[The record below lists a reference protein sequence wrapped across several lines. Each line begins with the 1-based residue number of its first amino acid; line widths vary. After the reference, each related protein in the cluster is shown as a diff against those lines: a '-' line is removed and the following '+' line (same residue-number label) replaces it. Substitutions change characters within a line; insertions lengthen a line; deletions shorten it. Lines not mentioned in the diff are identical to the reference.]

1 MKAVIFAGGLGTR
14 IMEESAR
21 IPKPM
26 VMVGGR
32 PILWH
37 IMKFYSAYGINDF
50 IICLG
55 YKGYVIKE
63 YFYHYFMHNSD
74 MSLDL
79 KNNKVKFFNNACEDW
94 NITLVETG
102 EHTMTGGRLKRVA
115 PYLEPGKDDTFLL
128 TYGDGVCNVNIQ
140 DEIKFHHA
148 HGKLAT
154 ILAVRPSGRFGAI
167 EMDGAQVQRFVEKPR
182 GDGGFING
190 GYFVL
195 NRKVIELIDG
205 DETVWEN
212 EPLETLVA
220 RKELMAFEHEG
231 FWSCMDTLKDANTL
245 NALWE
250 SKEAKWRIW
259 DEKKSCGDI
268 ENKHV
273 A

>member
-14 IMEESAR
+14 IMEESSR

-26 VMVGGR
+26 VTIGGR

-63 YFYHYFMHNSD
+63 YFFHYFMHNAD
-74 MSLDL
+74 MSVDL
-79 KNNKVKFFNNACEDW
+79 KHNKVKFFNNTCEDW
-94 NITLVETG
+94 NVSLIDTG
-102 EHTMTGGRLKRVA
+102 EQTMTGGRLKRIA
-115 PYLEPGKDDTFLL
+115 PYLGSDDMFLL
-128 TYGDGVCNVNIQ
+128 TYGDGVCDVNIH
-140 DEIKFHHA
+140 DEIAFHRA

-167 EMDGAQVQRFVEKPR
+167 EMDGARVQRFVEKPR

-195 NRKVIELIDG
+195 NRKVIDLIDG

-212 EPLETLVA
+212 KPLETLVA
-220 RKELMAFEHEG
+220 RQQLMAFAHDG
-231 FWSCMDTLKDANTL
+231 FWACLDTLKDATTL
-245 NALWE
+245 NNLWE
-250 SKEAKWRIW
+250 SNAAKWRIW
-259 DEKKSCGDI
+259 DEKARCDI
-268 ENKHV
+268 ESEYV
-273 A
+273 S

>member
-1 MKAVIFAGGLGTR
+1 MKAVILAGGLGTR
-14 IMEESAR
+14 IMEESSR

-26 VMVGGR
+26 VAIGGK

-63 YFYHYFMHNSD
+63 YFYHYYMHNSD
-74 MSLDL
+74 MSVDL
-79 KNNKVKFFNNACEDW
+79 KNNKVKFFNNTCEDW
-94 NITLVETG
+94 TITMVETG
-102 EHTMTGGRLKRVA
+102 EQTMTGGRIKRIA
-115 PYLEPGKDDTFLL
+115 PYLENDEDFLL
-128 TYGDGVCNVNIQ
+128 TYGDGVCNVNIN
-140 DEIKFHHA
+140 DEIAFHKS

-167 EMDGAQVQRFVEKPR
+167 EMSGARVQRFVEKPR

-195 NRKVIELIDG
+195 NRKVVDLIND

-212 EPLETLVA
+212 EPLEKLVSK
-220 RKELMAFEHEG
+220 KELMAFEHEG

-245 NALWE
+245 NTMWE
-250 SKEAKWRIW
+250 EDTAPWRIW
-259 DEKKSCGDI
+259 DQKICKNI
-268 ENKHV
+268 ESKHV